1 MRQYSEQDLCAALN
15 DVKNGKS
22 LKLASR
28 EWGIPYT
35 TLQNRNQ
42 GQESYTLAAENQ
54 QRLSPSQEEHLSNW
68 VLAQEALGVPLTH
81 GQIRQFAGRLLVIK
95 GDNQPPGK
103 RWMEGFLRRN
113 PILRTKR
120 ARSIDSVRVNGAT
133 TSIIKDW
140 FHRLALPTILS
151 IKPESRW
158 NMDES
163 GIMEGMGANGLVV
176 GSSERRSIQ
185 KKQPGS
191 RAWTSF
197 IEYVSAT
204 GKALLPLVIFKGKS
218 VQQQWFSTELNTYKG
233 WKFEAT
239 ENAWTSDKVA
249 VKWLETVFI
258 PQTATLEPRLLIL
271 DGHGSHETTD
281 FMYSCFQNNVYL
293 LFLPPHTSH
302 VLQPL
307 DLSVFSP
314 LKSHYRKEVGF
325 LGLLTDS
332 SPIGKQNFLSCY
344 AKARKEAL
352 SAKIIKAGWK
362 ATGLWP
368 KSMAKPLLSPLLL
381 ENSNARINTL
391 QASQSE
397 SRPSRIDSPLV
408 ILSTPR
414 KSIEI
419 KAQVTRFQSL
429 DTSNPSTQR
438 LLFRKIIKGFEEQE
452 SVLADHSYR
461 IQSLEVQLEKARPRK
476 RMKVR
481 TSPNSK
487 FADIS
492 DIRRAQI
499 AAGDVQSREEDREEG
514 NESDSTLDCILIE

>member
-42 GQESYTLAAENQ
+42 GQESHTLAAENQ

-151 IKPESRW
+151 IKPENRW

-163 GIMEGMGANGLVV
+163 GIMEGIGANGLVV

-197 IEYVSAT
+197 IECVSAT

-239 ENAWTSDKVA
+239 ENAWTSDEVA
-249 VKWLETVFI
+249 VKWLETVFL